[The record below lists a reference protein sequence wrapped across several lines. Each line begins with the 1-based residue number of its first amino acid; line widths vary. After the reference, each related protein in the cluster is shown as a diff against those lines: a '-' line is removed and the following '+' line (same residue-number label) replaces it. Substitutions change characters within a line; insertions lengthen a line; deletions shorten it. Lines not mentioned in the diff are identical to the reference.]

1 MNASGKNLQLDTVME
16 TLGLNASTLSK
27 VSNVDSS
34 IINKW
39 RRGSRKITNRSVAL
53 IAVAE
58 ALIELDTQQLLKK
71 YYAPHQS
78 EDIDITGALINY
90 LLGEDLPSVVSNVTI
105 DDIPK
110 SGTYTLQYTVYLGK
124 KGYRKAALAMLDYA
138 LLLPPGQTI
147 TVLCRGRYDWI
158 VDSMSFVLQFI
169 NKLPKVFARG
179 TRLVVIA
186 RKDLKMTD
194 VRIFAIPWII
204 AHLRGHIRST
214 YYEGELNDDLR
225 FVASIP
231 GYWGAKATEEP
242 TVEDSLYLRICT
254 DPYETQKDAA
264 ICDAFIKMSEP
275 SSQYSFF
282 SNPEGDQE
290 NIKLWNPGSLPV
302 LAQDHCPDGSFN
314 VFCKVP
320 GLGLLT
326 KDEVLEI
333 SGEEDISFIPDFLF
347 CTEGAYTN
355 LSHKIILC
363 KEDIKEGLSNPSR
376 KHEVLSL
383 IMGREVHI
391 KKEHLRKQIERILAE
406 MSSNKNFQ
414 IALMPRIAFN
424 KLKVEMICWTNSV
437 TVAWLQDSS
446 ESVLIV
452 DKNSFSYNDAIEYVW
467 EKSLAGWK
475 RQTTVSKTLRDWLS
489 GKGLTD
495 PEKSSAIVQNWTIM
509 GKED

>member
-1 MNASGKNLQLDTVME
+1 MNPSGKNLQLNTVMD
-16 TLGLNASTLSK
+16 TLDVNASTLSK
-27 VSNVDSS
+27 ISNVDSS

-39 RRGSRKITNRSVAL
+39 RKGSRKITNRSVAL

-58 ALIELDTQQLLKK
+58 ALIEIDTQQLLKK
-71 YYAPHQS
+71 YYAPHQV
-78 EDIDITGALINY
+78 EGIDITGALINY

-124 KGYRKAALAMLDYA
+124 KGYRKAALAMLDYS

-158 VDSMSFVLQFI
+158 VDSMTFVLQFL

-186 RKDLKMTD
+186 RKDYKIGE

-231 GYWGAKATEEP
+231 GYWGAKAVEEP
-242 TVEDSLYLRICT
+242 TVEDNLYLRICT
-254 DPYETQKDAA
+254 DPYETKKDAA
-264 ICDAFIKMSEP
+264 ICDAFIKMSKP
-275 SSQYSFF
+275 SSQYGFF
-282 SNPEGDQE
+282 SNPEGDEE
-290 NIKLWNPGSLPV
+290 NIKLWHSESLPLV
-302 LAQDHCPDGSFN
+302 DQELIPNGAFN

-320 GLGLLT
+320 SLGL
-326 KDEVLEI
+326 I
-333 SGEEDISFIPDFLF
+333 SKAELLDIFGEEDTSFIPDFLF
-347 CTEGAYTN
+347 CTEDAYTYAN
-355 LSHKIILC
+355 HKIILC
-363 KEDIKEGLSNPSR
+363 REDIKEGLSMPSR

-383 IMGREVHI
+383 IFGREVHI
-391 KKEHLRKQIERILAE
+391 TREQLRKQLEKMLDE
-406 MSSNKNFQ
+406 MAKNENFQ
-414 IALMPRIAFN
+414 VALMPRVAFN
-424 KLKVEMICWTNSV
+424 KLKVEMMCWKNSV
-437 TVAWLQDSS
+437 TVAWLQDNS

-452 DKNSFSYNDAIEYVW
+452 DNNSFSFHAAIDYVW

-475 RQTTVSKTLRDWLS
+475 RQTTVSKTLRDWVS
-489 GKGLTD
+489 AKGLTES
-495 PEKSSAIVQNWTIM
+495 EKSSTIVQNWTIM
-509 GKED
+509 GKEN